1 MAYLKVKHIIISA
14 LGLLLVAGGLAGCG
28 NKQSADSTKGY
39 KNGTITIPAKNGS
52 ICGAPNYIAYEKGF
66 FKKNGIKANLVAKPT
81 NIADL
86 EAGFASGKYDALNG
100 DFQYLPAIQNG
111 AQIQAAGGIHQ
122 GCIQVLVPKNSSIK
136 SVKDLKDK
144 TIATPGQGST
154 PQFVASIA
162 LQHAGID
169 PKTGVTWKTYDY
181 DLLAKAAQKGQVD
194 AIGNV
199 DPYAYQAI
207 KEDHFRVIVD
217 NNNHAGNNEM
227 AKMGM
232 KKDGSCC
239 YLYLADKLTKQ
250 NPKKAKA
257 IVKAYQEAADW
268 INKHPQ
274 QTASILLNKKYVSSS
289 KFVNQKN
296 VSNLIASY
304 HFGLKKSKGKADVTY
319 YANQLKQAGF
329 LKSDT
334 NVKQLVNKAYYDG

>member
-1 MAYLKVKHIIISA
+1 MKLKHTIIGA
-14 LGLLLVAGGLAGCG
+14 LGLLLVVSGLAGCG
-28 NKQSADSTKGY
+28 KQQSANATKDY
-39 KNGTITIPAKNGS
+39 PNGSITIPAKNGS

-66 FKKNGIKANLVAKPT
+66 FKKNGLKANLVAKPT
-81 NIADL
+81 NISDL
-86 EAGFASGKYDALNG
+86 EAGFVSGKYDALNG

-122 GCIQVLVPKNSSIK
+122 GCIQVLVPRNSKIK
-136 SVKDLKDK
+136 SVKDLKGK

-169 PKTGVTWKTYDY
+169 PKNGVTWKTYDY

-217 NNNHAGNNEM
+217 NNNHSGNSGM

-250 NPKKAKA
+250 SPKKAKA
-257 IVKAYQEAADW
+257 IIKSYQEAAEW
-268 INKHPQ
+268 INRHPQ
-274 QTASILLNKKYVSSS
+274 QTASILLKKKYVSAS
-289 KFVNQKN
+289 KFVNRNN
-296 VSNLIASY
+296 VANLVASY
-304 HFGLKKSKGKADVTY
+304 HFGLKKAKGKTDVAY
-319 YANQLKQAGF
+319 YADQLKQVGF
-329 LKSDT
+329 LKPDT

>member
-1 MAYLKVKHIIISA
+1 MKFNKIVMGI
-14 LGLLLVAGGLAGCG
+14 LGLLLVAGGLSGCG
-28 NKQSADSTKGY
+28 NKQSAATKGY
-39 KNGTITIPAKNGS
+39 KNGAITIPAKNGS

-66 FKKNGIKANLVAKPT
+66 FKKNGIKDSLVAKPT
-81 NIADL
+81 NISDL

-122 GCIQVLVPKNSSIK
+122 GCIQVLVPKNSPIK
-136 SVKDLKDK
+136 TVNDLKGK

-162 LQHAGID
+162 LQHANID

-217 NNNHAGNNEM
+217 NNNSKGSDTM

-239 YLYLADKLTKQ
+239 YLYLANKLTKQ

-257 IVKAYQEAADW
+257 VVKAYQEAAQW
-268 INKHPQ
+268 INQHPQ
-274 QTASILLNKKYVSSS
+274 ETASILLKKKYVPSSQ
-289 KFVNQKN
+289 FVNQKN
-296 VSNLIASY
+296 VANLIASY
-304 HFGLKKSKGKADVTY
+304 HFGLKKSKGKQDVTY

-329 LKSDT
+329 LKADT
-334 NVKQLVNKAYYDG
+334 NVKQLVNKAYYDD